1 MKTRLLAKPS
11 TLPVRYAPALTAYLK
26 KYHQFYLMLIP
37 VVAFYIVFKY
47 LPSVRDRHRVQ
58 GLQHLQR
65 RSRQ

>member
-47 LPSVRDRHRVQ
+47 LPMYGIVIAFKDYSIFR
-58 GLQHLQR
+58 G
-65 RSRQ
+65 